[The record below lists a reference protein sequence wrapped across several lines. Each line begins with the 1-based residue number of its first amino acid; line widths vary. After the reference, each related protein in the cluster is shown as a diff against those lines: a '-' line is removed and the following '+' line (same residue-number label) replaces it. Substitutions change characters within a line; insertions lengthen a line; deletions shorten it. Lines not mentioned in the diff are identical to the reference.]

1 MSELPEQQAPVAQ
14 TASLS
19 SATLWQCF
27 VSADGNLVEA
37 ESDNREYEWVHLQCD
52 APGAIDDMQALG
64 LHDDVI
70 EALTEN
76 ETRPRTIAL
85 DKGLIIYLRGINTN
99 PEADP
104 EDMVSL
110 RIWLSDKRI
119 ITARKRGRRLMSVT
133 DVKNTLD
140 SGDGPDSPTELLCLL
155 VERLA
160 DRISETVD
168 NIDEEL
174 TGFEATIVEQSGRAD
189 RHRLAVLR
197 RQSAAIRRY
206 LAPQRDALDALFR
219 SRLHLSDHQAYE
231 LREQSDRMTRYLEE
245 LELARE
251 RAALLQD
258 ELRNQIAEQQGMR
271 MYVLSLV
278 TAVFLPLSF
287 LTGVFGMNVAGLPG
301 LESPDAFFYLASGMA
316 IIAVIIFAAMLWR
329 KWL

>member
-1 MSELPEQQAPVAQ
+1 MQNTVHAPSD
-14 TASLS
+14 TAPM
-19 SATLWQCF
+19 AAILWQSF
-27 VSADGNLVEA
+27 ISAQGEVVTANSEDCA
-37 ESDNREYEWVHLQCD
+37 YEWVHLQCD
-52 APGAIDDMQALG
+52 APGAVDEMAKLG
-64 LHDDVI
+64 MTNDVI
-70 EALTEN
+70 EAVTEN
-76 ETRPRTIAL
+76 ETRPRTMSM
-85 DKGLIIYLRGINTN
+85 DKGLVIYLRGINTTPN
-99 PEADP
+99 ADP

-110 RIWLSDKRI
+110 RIWLTDKRI
-119 ITARKRGRRLMSVT
+119 VTARKRGRRLLSVT
-133 DVKNTLD
+133 DVKNTID
-140 SGDGPDSPTELLCLL
+140 AGNGPDSPTELLCLL

-160 DRISETVD
+160 DRINETVD

-174 TGFEATIVEQSGRAD
+174 TEFETTIVDQKGRGD
-189 RHRLAVLR
+189 RQRLSVLR
-197 RQSAAIRRY
+197 RQAAAIRRY

-251 RAALLQD
+251 RSALLQD

-301 LESPDAFFYLASGMA
+301 LETPDAFTYLASAMGALA
-316 IIAVIIFAAMLWR
+316 IVILLAMIWR

>member
-1 MSELPEQQAPVAQ
+1 MQNSNDDQPV
-14 TASLS
+14 TP
-19 SATLWQCF
+19 SAAILWHCF
-27 VSADGNLVEA
+27 VSSQGKLVEA
-37 ESDNREYEWVHLQCD
+37 DSEEREYDWAHLQCD
-52 APGAIDDMQALG
+52 APGAVEEMQRLG
-64 LHDDVI
+64 LADEVVG
-70 EALTEN
+70 ALTEN
-76 ETRPRTIAL
+76 ETRPRTMTM

-99 PEADP
+99 PDADP

-110 RIWLSDKRI
+110 RIWLTDKRI
-119 ITARKRGRRLMSVT
+119 VTARKRGRRLLSVT
-133 DVKNTLD
+133 DVKNTITA
-140 SGDGPDSPTELLCLL
+140 GAGPDTPTELLCLL

-160 DRISETVD
+160 DRISENVD
-168 NIDEEL
+168 HIDEEL
-174 TGFEATIVEQSGRAD
+174 TGFETTIVDQKGRGD
-189 RHRLAVLR
+189 RQRLSSLR

-219 SRLHLSDHQAYE
+219 SRLHLSDHQAFA

-258 ELRNQIAEQQGMR
+258 EMRNQIAEQQGMR

-278 TAVFLPLSF
+278 TAIFLPLSF

-301 LESPDAFFYLASGMA
+301 LETPSAFTYLASAMGGL
-316 IIAVIIFAAMLWR
+316 AVIILLAMIWR